1 MHRLASEGYE
11 SRRRKKLLGKSNWF
25 KQKNQKKYT
34 FSSKPEAMRK
44 KSKPKSE
51 ELETVTVMFVSQT
64 PNGELAKNLQKAE
77 NEIAKFTGERVR
89 ICERG
94 GKTIRQIL
102 HKSNPWSGG
111 PCGRKNCLPCITG
124 DGKQDCFTKNCVYD
138 IICLQCSGDDKENKG
153 GKHSVYTGETARCQH
168 LRGAEHLSG
177 LLNKQPNNA
186 LYKHVTDVHQGEL
199 VDFKMKVVRRH
210 QSALFRQVH
219 EAVRLHRISQVPEVQ
234 ILNSKGEYN
243 RCKLPRLQVAE
254 EFKDLNEQGGSK
266 YTLSSK

>member
-1 MHRLASEGYE
+1 
-11 SRRRKKLLGKSNWF
+11 
-25 KQKNQKKYT
+25 
-34 FSSKPEAMRK
+34 
-44 KSKPKSE
+44 
-51 ELETVTVMFVSQT
+51 MFVSQT
-64 PNGELAKNLQKAE
+64 PNGELARNLQKAE
-77 NEIAKFTGERVR
+77 NEIAKFTGERGR

-94 GKTIRQIL
+94 GKTIRSIL

-111 PCGRKNCLPCITG
+111 PCGRKNCLPCING

-138 IICLQCSGDDKENKG
+138 IICLKCSGDDKENQG
-153 GKHSVYTGETARCQH
+153 GKHSVYTGETSRCQH

-219 EAVRLHRISQVPEVQ
+219 EAVRLNRISQNPEVK

-243 RCKLPRLQVAE
+243 TV
-254 EFKDLNEQGGSK
+254 
-266 YTLSSK
+266 